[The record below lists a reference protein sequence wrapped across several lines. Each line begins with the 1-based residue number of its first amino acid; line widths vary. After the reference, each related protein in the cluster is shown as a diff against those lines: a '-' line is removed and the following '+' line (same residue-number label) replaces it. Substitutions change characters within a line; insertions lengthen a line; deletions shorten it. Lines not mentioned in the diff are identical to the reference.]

1 LRFSAPEWPEIEV
14 PLTLLPDGTTM
25 VLLLVRSAM
34 PMPAVT
40 LKLTEELKARISDL
54 AAASGKS
61 PHAFMVDALTA
72 QTVREESRSA
82 FVASALE
89 ARQEVA
95 QYGEVMEAADVHQW
109 LLARAEKGKAA
120 RPRARKLVK

>member
-1 LRFSAPEWPEIEV
+1 
-14 PLTLLPDGTTM
+14 
-25 VLLLVRSAM
+25 
-34 PMPAVT
+34 MPAVT
-40 LKLTEELKARISDL
+40 LKLPQELKARINDL

-72 QTVREESRSA
+72 QTAREELRGA

-95 QYGEVMEAADVHQW
+95 RYGRVMEAADVHKW
-109 LLARAEKGKAA
+109 LLDRAGGGKAV
-120 RPRARKLVK
+120 RPRARKLLK

>member
-1 LRFSAPEWPEIEV
+1 
-14 PLTLLPDGTTM
+14 
-25 VLLLVRSAM
+25 
-34 PMPAVT
+34 MPAVT
-40 LKLTEELKARISDL
+40 LKLPEELKVRINTL

-72 QTVREESRSA
+72 QIVRVEDRVA
-82 FVASALE
+82 FVGAALD

-95 QYGEVMEAADVHQW
+95 KYGRVIEAADVHKW
-109 LLARAEKGKAA
+109 LLDRAAGERAR